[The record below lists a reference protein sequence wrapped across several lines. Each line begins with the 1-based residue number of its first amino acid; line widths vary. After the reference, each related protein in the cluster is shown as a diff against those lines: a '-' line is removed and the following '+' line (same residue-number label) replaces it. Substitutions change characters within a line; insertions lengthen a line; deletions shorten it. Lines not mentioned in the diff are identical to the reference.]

1 MAEPFDTLLKVQ
13 DLDTTIDQLRRRK
26 ETLPAREALT
36 AATAERAALE
46 ADVTELRGL
55 VTDLAGRQAAL
66 EDQIA
71 QTATRRHNLE
81 ARMESGAV
89 SDPRDLQ
96 AVDHEVHHLA
106 DRQSQFEDAELELV
120 AEQEP
125 LDEALAANVASAAAL
140 DVRAGELRAEIDE
153 AEAAIDA
160 EVASAG
166 RERADLAAGLP
177 EELSARYES
186 LRAKLGGV
194 GAARLVGDHCDGC
207 HLTLPSVEVD
217 RIRHLPADQ
226 FATCDQCGRILVH

>member
-1 MAEPFDTLLKVQ
+1 VAEPFDTLLKVQ
-13 DLDTTIDQLRRRK
+13 DLDTAIDQLRRRK

-36 AATAERAALE
+36 TALAERAALE
-46 ADVTELRGL
+46 ADVAELRGQ
-55 VTDLAGRQAAL
+55 VADLAGRQAAI
-66 EDQIA
+66 EEQIA
-71 QTATRRHNLE
+71 QTAARRHTLE

-125 LDEALAANVASAAAL
+125 LDDALATNTATTAAL
-140 DVRAGELRAEIDE
+140 DARAEELRAEIAE
-153 AEAAIDA
+153 AEKVIDA
-160 EVASAG
+160 EVVSAG
-166 RERADLAAGLP
+166 TERAELAAGLP
-177 EELSARYES
+177 EELSARYEA
-186 LRAKLGGV
+186 LRTKLGGV

-217 RIRHLPADQ
+217 RIRHLPADR